1 MGHRYPILCCV
12 LFAASGCA
20 HVQLRNSSASDAQS
34 AGDMITQQVVDNLAR
49 FACDPNSMPYFS
61 YPNQGSTIITDQGT
75 AGVTPGWSRTA
86 LGSFLF
92 NTLGLSV
99 SAQRSAQESF
109 TVTPVTDPRKL
120 ELMRCAYQQAVQS
133 CGYGA
138 VSKICPDC
146 QARFASFY
154 TGDPNGDIR
163 ASADGKVTSE
173 CLKSDCCWFHVGCE
187 KCAPKR
193 CNCVAVGQYC
203 GVYVWVGP
211 EGRDQLT
218 KLTLAILDYA
228 MHDPPTKLSKT
239 VIYYLDE
246 YGLPTNQK
254 QAVGQVTASIGI
266 DERNESLL
274 KVPRGDEARLEQYL
288 NYRLKA
294 IMDREA
300 AARDSAERKTL
311 IEEEQLV
318 RSKMDFLHEQL
329 RIGGL
334 KEQYYNRTSAPGPS
348 AIPLLDL
355 YQRSL
360 SAPATLPVAP

>member
-1 MGHRYPILCCV
+1 MGR
-12 LFAASGCA
+12 
-20 HVQLRNSSASDAQS
+20 
-34 AGDMITQQVVDNLAR
+34 
-49 FACDPNSMPYFS
+49 
-61 YPNQGSTIITDQGT
+61 
-75 AGVTPGWSRTA
+75 SR
-86 LGSFLF
+86 
-92 NTLGLSV
+92 
-99 SAQRSAQESF
+99 
-109 TVTPVTDPRKL
+109 
-120 ELMRCAYQQAVQS
+120 
-133 CGYGA
+133 
-138 VSKICPDC
+138 
-146 QARFASFY
+146 
-154 TGDPNGDIR
+154 
-163 ASADGKVTSE
+163 
-173 CLKSDCCWFHVGCE
+173 
-187 KCAPKR
+187 
-193 CNCVAVGQYC
+193 
-203 GVYVWVGP
+203 
-211 EGRDQLT
+211 GRDQLT

-334 KEQYYNRTSAPGPS
+334 KEQYYNRTSARARRPSRCSTCINAHYRRRRRFPSRPRASRSHSVAGDNKRTVMSGPDGGAFGGVVS
-348 AIPLLDL
+348 GARSTFCWYSFNLSKMAG
-355 YQRSL
+355 RSL
-360 SAPATLPVAP
+360 SSA